1 MRRLFPLH
9 APRGVAILC
18 LPLLLAA
25 CGLQQPAPAPLPPVQ
40 VQPAPPAPQAP
51 AITEAAVIDGLNV
64 LANDTEPASDE
75 YAARRQALTPA
86 LESPALSDNLRRVL
100 AQALSF
106 DPPRLRE
113 RWEKH
118 QQAQADAAALYAA
131 SPPENTKVL
140 EGARVLRRLGP
151 ALYLVRTRSGEG
163 VFFATGRKL
172 KRNAQLKGI
181 LALEKPRPRPD
192 AAKGDLVD
200 ELQDQPRTFTEISR
214 QDAKELENRRA
225 PALAEL
231 RRLEAQGDA
240 FERGL
245 AADLA
250 RLDALTR
257 DVNAV
262 ISPELLPRN
271 AAPAP
276 TALIRKV
283 KRVAQ
288 SYSREQYY
296 RYALP
301 VTGLPAVDATLKSFL
316 DERRA
321 EMQSLLK
328 STGVGRGRARAN
340 VDRIAFT
347 AHAASPA
354 LLSIRFEEMRDTG
367 GAHPN
372 TTFASF
378 VFDLR
383 SQTRLQ
389 LTDIF
394 SDAPAALAVIS
405 QLNERRMRLALD
417 GLLFPEGLAP
427 TLENYAVFVLD
438 GADIVFTF
446 PPYQVASYAH
456 GPQTLRLPLCHPR
469 LAPLLTQRIKDA
481 LTAK

>member
-1 MRRLFPLH
+1 MRIPVRSL
-9 APRGVAILC
+9 APAGLALT
-18 LPLLLAA
+18 LLLTG
-25 CGLQQPAPAPLPPVQ
+25 CGLEQPTPPAAPQAEQAQSAPQTPAPA
-40 VQPAPPAPQAP
+40 AMA
-51 AITEAAVIDGLNV
+51 EAEVLNGLNALV
-64 LANDTEPASDE
+64 NDTIPASDE
-75 YAARRQALTPA
+75 YEARRMALAPA
-86 LESPALSDNLRRVL
+86 QNSPALSDNLRRVL
-100 AQALSF
+100 AQTLAF

-118 QQAQADAAALYAA
+118 QEAQADAAALYAA
-131 SPPENTKVL
+131 NPPANTKAL

-151 ALYLVRTRSGEG
+151 ALYLVRLPGGDT
-163 VFFATGRKL
+163 VFFATSRKL
-172 KRNAQLKGI
+172 KNNARLKGI
-181 LALEKPRPRPD
+181 SSLERQRPKPD

-200 ELQDQPRTFTEISR
+200 ELADQPRTFSEISR
-214 QDAKELENRRA
+214 QDAKALETRRA

-231 RRLEAQGDA
+231 RRLEGQTGA
-240 FERGL
+240 FERGV

-262 ISPELLPRN
+262 ISPELLPK
-271 AAPAP
+271 ASAPAP
-276 TALIRKV
+276 AALIRKV
-283 KRVAQ
+283 KRVAK

-301 VTGLPAVDATLKSFL
+301 VTGQPAVDAALKTFL

-321 EMQSLLK
+321 EMQDLLK
-328 STGVGRGRARAN
+328 STGIGRGRARAN

-372 TTFASF
+372 TTYASF

-383 SQTRLQ
+383 SQSRLKFA
-389 LTDIF
+389 DIF
-394 SDAPAALAVIS
+394 ADAPAALAVLS
-405 QLNERRMRLALD
+405 QLAERRMSLVLD
-417 GLLFPEGLAP
+417 GLVFPEGLAATP
-427 TLENYAVFVLD
+427 ENFAVFVLD

-446 PPYQVASYAH
+446 PPYQVASYAQ
-456 GPQTLRLPLCHPR
+456 GTQTLRVPLCHPR
-469 LAPLLTQRIKDA
+469 LLPLLTPKIKAA
-481 LTAK
+481 LAAK